1 MQIRDA
7 NETDLAG
14 ILQIYNDA
22 VEHSTAIW
30 NEQTVDLANRRAWLA
45 SHQAAGNAVLVA
57 VDAGA
62 QVLGYASFCA
72 WRTQDGFR
80 QTVEH
85 SVYVRDG
92 QRGNGI
98 GRALLTQLIE
108 RARQADMHVL
118 IGAVDS
124 ANRDSIHLH
133 QQLGFIHVGQLRQV
147 GRKFDR
153 WLDLTLM
160 QLTLGPRKDR
170 P

>member
-30 NEQTVDLANRRAWLA
+30 NEQTVDLDDRRAWLA
-45 SHQAAGNAVLVA
+45 GHRVAGNAVLVA
-57 VDAGA
+57 VDNEG
-62 QVLGYASFCA
+62 QVLGYAAYCP
-72 WRTQDGFR
+72 WRVQDGFR

-118 IGAVDS
+118 IGAIDS

-153 WLDLTLM
+153 WLDLVLL
-160 QLTLGPRKDR
+160 QRVVD
-170 P
+170 